1 MGQGMQSMTNVE
13 GCALQSATGH
23 DRTETVWAEI
33 SAAAVAA
40 LVVTCFLLSPS
51 GSPLAAPMGSAAFL
65 FLAIHQD
72 VRGMR
77 IPNWLTFPSLLGALA
92 LGAWDGGLAGAG
104 TALAGAGIALAVLF
118 VPFAFRILGAGDV
131 KAGMVLGALWG
142 VDAFLPA
149 LWWMVLAGGLL
160 ALVLLTAQGALPD
173 LLRRWASS
181 AKHSLL
187 LRRIVYFPP
196 AERSAAAGGLPFAVA
211 MGLGAAAF
219 QIWGTPW
226 V

>member
-1 MGQGMQSMTNVE
+1 MGQGTFEMTNVD
-13 GCALQSATGH
+13 GCATDGTAAH
-23 DRTETVWAEI
+23 DRAKTVWAEL

-40 LVVTCFLLSPS
+40 LVVTCFVLSPS
-51 GSPLAAPMGSAAFL
+51 GSPLPAPLWSAAFL

-77 IPNWLTFPSLLGALA
+77 IPNWLTLPSLLGALA
-92 LGAWDGGLAGAG
+92 LGAWNGALAGAG
-104 TALAGAGIALAVLF
+104 AALAGAGIALAVLF
-118 VPFAFRILGAGDV
+118 VPFALRVLGAGDV

-142 VDAFLPA
+142 ADAFLPA

-173 LLRRWASS
+173 LLRRWARS
-181 AKHSLL
+181 ARHSLL

-196 AERSAAAGGLPFAVA
+196 TERSAASTRCACQVTKPSS
-211 MGLGAAAF
+211 
-219 QIWGTPW
+219 P
-226 V
+226 

>member
-1 MGQGMQSMTNVE
+1 MGQGTHEMTNVN
-13 GCALQSATGH
+13 GCASESTAGH
-23 DRTETVWAEI
+23 DRAGTLWAEL

-40 LVVTCFLLSPS
+40 LVVTCFLLAPS
-51 GSPLAAPMGSAAFL
+51 GSPLPAPMGSAAFL

-72 VRGMR
+72 VRGLR
-77 IPNWLTFPSLLGALA
+77 IPNWLTLPALLGAIA
-92 LGAWDGGLAGAG
+92 AGAWQGALPG
-104 TALAGAGIALAVLF
+104 FATALAGAGIALAVLF
-118 VPFAFRILGAGDV
+118 VPFALRVLGAGDV

-142 VDAFLPA
+142 ADAFLPA

-173 LLRRWASS
+173 LLRRWARS

-219 QIWGTPW
+219 QTWGTPW

>member
-1 MGQGMQSMTNVE
+1 MGQGSGEMTNAN
-13 GCALQSATGH
+13 GCATESTAARDRAATL
-23 DRTETVWAEI
+23 WAEL

-51 GSPLAAPMGSAAFL
+51 GSPLPAPLGSAAFL

-72 VRGMR
+72 VRGLR
-77 IPNWLTFPSLLGALA
+77 IPNWLTLPSLLGALA
-92 LGAWDGGLAGAG
+92 LGAWHGALPGFG
-104 TALAGAGIALAVLF
+104 TALTGAGIALAVLF
-118 VPFAFRILGAGDV
+118 VPFALRVLGAGDV

-142 VDAFLPA
+142 SDAFLPA

-173 LLRRWASS
+173 LLRRWARS

-219 QIWGTPW
+219 QTWGTPW

>member
-1 MGQGMQSMTNVE
+1 MGQGTFEMTNVD
-13 GCALQSATGH
+13 GCATDGTAAH
-23 DRTETVWAEI
+23 DRAKTVWAEL

-40 LVVTCFLLSPS
+40 LVVTCFVLSPS
-51 GSPLAAPMGSAAFL
+51 GSPLPAPLWSAAFL

-77 IPNWLTFPSLLGALA
+77 IPNWLTLPSLLGALA
-92 LGAWDGGLAGAG
+92 LGAWNGALAGAG
-104 TALAGAGIALAVLF
+104 AALAGAGIALAVLF
-118 VPFAFRILGAGDV
+118 VPFALRVLGAGDV

-142 VDAFLPA
+142 ADAFLPA

-173 LLRRWASS
+173 LLRRWARS
-181 AKHSLL
+181 ARHSLL

-196 AERSAAAGGLPFAVA
+196 TERSAAAGGLPFAVA

-219 QIWGTPW
+219 QTWGTPW

>member
-1 MGQGMQSMTNVE
+1 MTNAN
-13 GCALQSATGH
+13 GCASDGTVAH
-23 DRTETVWAEI
+23 DRTGTIWADA

-40 LVVTCFLLSPS
+40 LVVTCFVLSPS
-51 GSPLAAPMGSAAFL
+51 GSPLPAPIGSAAFL

-77 IPNWLTFPSLLGALA
+77 IPNWLTLPSLLGALA
-92 LGAWDGGLAGAG
+92 LGAWNGALAGAG

-118 VPFAFRILGAGDV
+118 VPFALRVLGAGDV

-142 VDAFLPA
+142 ADAFLPA

-173 LLRRWASS
+173 LLRRWARS

-196 AERSAAAGGLPFAVA
+196 AESSAAAGGLPFAVA

-219 QIWGTPW
+219 QTWGTPW